1 MSKISSLNDNL
12 SANSRESIT
21 QTSITSKELWVEI
34 IEGSDIYILDE
45 EILAGVNNKK
55 SLRKPSHHR
64 GVVCRNSY
72 LLLRIY
78 RMIVAGFLLR
88 FWNGFKGK

>member
-55 SLRKPSHHR
+55 SLRKPST
-64 GVVCRNSY
+64 
-72 LLLRIY
+72 
-78 RMIVAGFLLR
+78 AGA
-88 FWNGFKGK
+88 

>member
-55 SLRKPSHHR
+55 SLRKPS
-64 GVVCRNSY
+64 
-72 LLLRIY
+72 
-78 RMIVAGFLLR
+78 AGA
-88 FWNGFKGK
+88 